1 MYREPV
7 ELFGMTALAEYSM
20 YLGRLEMLFTKSL
33 FITCRRNEACDPQLE
48 TLLSC
53 HRPRTS

>member
-1 MYREPV
+1 MIV
-7 ELFGMTALAEYSM
+7 LAEYSM
-20 YLGRLEMLFTKSL
+20 YLVRSEMLFTKSL

-53 HRPRTS
+53 HRPRIL